1 MKSRR
6 NVRKNR
12 KSRKIRRGGK
22 TVEDNQRNCMAYYD
36 NNRSERDRLCD
47 KEQLKYPN
55 GHLWKRM
62 YPGWAKR
69 RMGEKYGSPIDEF
82 PPSEVLNSYPYK

>member
-36 NNRSERDRLCD
+36 NNRSERDRLCA
-47 KEQLKYPN
+47 KEELKYPY
-55 GHLWKRM
+55 GHLWQRM
-62 YPGWAKR
+62 YPGLKKR
-69 RMGEKYGSPIDEF
+69 LKGEKYGSPIDEI
-82 PPSEVLNSYPYK
+82 PPRAVLNLYPYK